1 VINYKVLIAED
12 NKLVANVMAQVL
24 SELNIESTIAF
35 TDTDALVAYN
45 TDYFDLVLLDIMMPY
60 MSGFEVSKAIRKTDL
75 HIPIITLTSLTFEE
89 VKDNI
94 SDSGINQYISKPSNL
109 RDLKVLLQDYFKPA
123 A

>member
-35 TDTDALVAYN
+35 TGTDALVAYN
-45 TDYFDLVLLDIMMPY
+45 TDYFDLVLLDIMMPD
-60 MSGFEVSKAIRKTDL
+60 MSGFEVSKAIRKTDV

>member
-1 VINYKVLIAED
+1 MINYKVLIAED

-35 TDTDALVAYN
+35 TGTDVLVAYN
-45 TDYFDLVLLDIMMPY
+45 TDYFDLVLLDIMMRY

>member
-1 VINYKVLIAED
+1 MINYKVLIAED

-35 TDTDALVAYN
+35 TGTDALVAYN

-60 MSGFEVSKAIRKTDL
+60 MSGFEVSKAIRKTDV

>member
-35 TDTDALVAYN
+35 TGTDALVAYN

>member
-1 VINYKVLIAED
+1 MINYKVLIAED

-35 TDTDALVAYN
+35 TGTDALVAYN
-45 TDYFDLVLLDIMMPY
+45 TDYFDLVLDIMMPY

>member
-1 VINYKVLIAED
+1 MINYKVLIAED

-35 TDTDALVAYN
+35 TGTDALVAYN

>member
-1 VINYKVLIAED
+1 
-12 NKLVANVMAQVL
+12 MAQVL

-35 TDTDALVAYN
+35 TGTDALVAYN

>member
-1 VINYKVLIAED
+1 MINYKVLIAED

-35 TDTDALVAYN
+35 TGTDALVAYN

-94 SDSGINQYISKPSNL
+94 SDSGINQYISKPSSL

>member
-1 VINYKVLIAED
+1 MINYKVLIAED

-35 TDTDALVAYN
+35 TGTDALVAYN
-45 TDYFDLVLLDIMMPY
+45 TDYFDLVLLGIMMPY

>member
-1 VINYKVLIAED
+1 MINYKVLIAED

-24 SELNIESTIAF
+24 SELNSESTIAF
-35 TDTDALVAYN
+35 TGTDALVAYN

>member
-1 VINYKVLIAED
+1 MINYKVLIAED

>member
-1 VINYKVLIAED
+1 MINYKVLIAED

-35 TDTDALVAYN
+35 TGTDALVAYN
-45 TDYFDLVLLDIMMPY
+45 TDYFDLVLLDIMMPD
-60 MSGFEVSKAIRKTDL
+60 MSGFEVSKAIRKTDV